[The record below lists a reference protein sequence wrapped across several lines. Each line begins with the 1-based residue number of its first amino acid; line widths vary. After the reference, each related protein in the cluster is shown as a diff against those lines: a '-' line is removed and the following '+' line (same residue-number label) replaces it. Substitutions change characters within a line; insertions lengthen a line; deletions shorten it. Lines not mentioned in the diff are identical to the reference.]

1 MTTETDSGGDPPE
14 SAVTPEV
21 DRSQVSVYVIAAAVC
36 ATSMSYNLWYPF
48 LPLYALE
55 LGATSDANAA
65 FWMFIA
71 LSAQGAGRLA
81 SSAVWGLLSDRL
93 GRKMMLLRALYLGS
107 ITFGVAAVAQA
118 PWHLAI
124 ALGCQGFFSGF
135 VPASVALT
143 SVIVPDS
150 RLNRSLSIVT
160 GGQYLG
166 STIGPGV
173 GAVLA
178 LLLSYR
184 ASIAVAA
191 MVPFFAA
198 TAVLL
203 MVPRDQVARR
213 EPEEED
219 ETKVELE
226 PFRMSG
232 QFKLAIGAL
241 FAVYCMN
248 EVIKLATPLALKA
261 LKDGGDVAGEAGIA
275 FSLAGLVSAISVLF
289 LAPRVFRGMPSGR
302 GFAIVCGV
310 GCLGYLIIALAS
322 GVTVYILGFLTIF
335 VVISAMVPALNTLIA
350 SNVRRSRRGT
360 AFGVAGSVQ
369 AIAFGVGPAAGAFFT
384 AVSLNLGFAVLA
396 GLFLVL
402 GFVLYTRVREPQP
415 L

>member
-1 MTTETDSGGDPPE
+1 MTSESSPGGDPPE
-14 SAVTPEV
+14 SATTPNV

-36 ATSMSYNLWYPF
+36 FTSMSYNLWYPF

-55 LGATSDANAA
+55 LGATSDANAV
-65 FWMFIA
+65 FWMSIA
-71 LSAQGAGRLA
+71 LTAQGVGRLA
-81 SSAVWGLLSDRL
+81 SSAVWGVLSDRL

-124 ALGCQGFFSGF
+124 ALACQGFFSGF

-166 STIGPGV
+166 TTTGPAV

-191 MVPFFAA
+191 IVPFFAA

-203 MVPRDQVARR
+203 LVPRDPVAPRR
-213 EPEEED
+213 EKQEAS
-219 ETKVELE
+219 VELE

-241 FAVYCMN
+241 FTVYCMN
-248 EVIKLATPLALKA
+248 EVIKLATPIALKA
-261 LKDGGDVAGEAGIA
+261 LKGSEDVAGEAGIA

-289 LAPRVFRGMPSGR
+289 LAPHVFSGTPSGR
-302 GFAIVCGV
+302 GFAIVCSV
-310 GCLGYLIIALAS
+310 GCAGFLIVALAS
-322 GVTVYILGFLTIF
+322 GVPVYILGFLSIF
-335 VVISAMVPALNTLIA
+335 LVISAMVPALNTLIA

-369 AIAFGVGPAAGAFFT
+369 AMAFGVGPAAGAIFA
-384 AVSLNLGFAVLA
+384 AVSFDLGFVVMAM
-396 GLFLVL
+396 LFLSL
-402 GFVLYTRVREPQP
+402 GFVLFSFVREPQP
-415 L
+415 V